1 MALHKLVRRS
11 YGGKLRVSN
20 KYQNLHSF
28 KEGVILLCQSIL
40 EMRRVSHLHG
50 STLFIIPLI
59 PLRCSQFWS
68 LVTRV
73 SIPILTT
80 PTDIFQLTFNFLKFG
95 TTCKISSYIIIL
107 FKNPAIWL
115 TRSILTW
122 FKNPAIWLT
131 RVIFVHTGTTYFPNM
146 EIAQEYSK
154 WYEFTL

>member
-1 MALHKLVRRS
+1 MQKINTIYQIILEIQQILESHE
-11 YGGKLRVSN
+11 LRGSASFCCPCLA
-20 KYQNLHSF
+20 NLHYHA
-28 KEGVILLCQSIL
+28 KNQ
-40 EMRRVSHLHG
+40 
-50 STLFIIPLI
+50 FISLI
-59 PLRCSQFWS
+59 PFTCSQFWS

-80 PTDIFQLTFNFLKFG
+80 PNDIFQLTFNFLKFG

-107 FKNPAIWL
+107 LKNLTIWL

>member
-1 MALHKLVRRS
+1 MQKINS
-11 YGGKLRVSN
+11 I
-20 KYQNLHSF
+20 YQISL
-28 KEGVILLCQSIL
+28 EIQQIL
-40 EMRRVSHLHG
+40 ESHELRG
-50 STLFIIPLI
+50 SANFCCPCLANLYQHAKNQFIPLI
-59 PLRCSQFWS
+59 PFRCSQFWS